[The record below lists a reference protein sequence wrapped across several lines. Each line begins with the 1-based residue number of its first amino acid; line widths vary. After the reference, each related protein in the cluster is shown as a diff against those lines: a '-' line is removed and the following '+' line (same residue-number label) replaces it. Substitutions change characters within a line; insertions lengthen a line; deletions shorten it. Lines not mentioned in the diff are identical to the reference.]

1 MVFLVFIVVVLTV
14 LAVVGL
20 GPSWVRQRDRGSF
33 PGCDQPPTVPSP
45 PLPLDALHADSE
57 GEREER
63 RRAEHLLAGSLPIE
77 QYQQRMADLA
87 VQDARHQPLV
97 APPDDGD
104 WSPSRGTIERRSHAT
119 ACAIRNGAYGTVGQ
133 PRPRPL

>member
-14 LAVVGL
+14 LAVAGL
-20 GPSWVRQRDRGSF
+20 GPSWVRRRGRGSF
-33 PGCDQPPTVPSP
+33 PGRDQPPTVPSSP
-45 PLPLDALHADSE
+45 FTLDAPNADSDAQ
-57 GEREER
+57 REEMR
-63 RRAEHLLAGSLPIE
+63 LVEHLLAGSLPIE

-104 WSPSRGTIERRSHAT
+104 WSPSR
-119 ACAIRNGAYGTVGQ
+119 
-133 PRPRPL
+133 

>member
-1 MVFLVFIVVVLTV
+1 MVFLVFIVVVLAV

-45 PLPLDALHADSE
+45 PLTLDALHADSDAQ
-57 GEREER
+57 REEMR
-63 RRAEHLLAGSLPIE
+63 LVEHLLAGSLPIE

-87 VQDARHQPLV
+87 VQDARHQPLA
-97 APPDDGD
+97 APPDDGGC
-104 WSPSRGTIERRSHAT
+104 SPSR
-119 ACAIRNGAYGTVGQ
+119 
-133 PRPRPL
+133 